1 MKEDFSHLK
10 HKVIDQGLCA
20 RCGTCVGICP
30 VRVIATDS
38 SRYPILIDEC
48 IACGL
53 CNACCPGADVDFP
66 ALAAEMDGYV
76 GNYDN
81 LLGCVEHTYVS
92 HSTSTEVRHS
102 GASGGIVTALLLY
115 LLKKGRID
123 GAVIVGV
130 DPGTPYMTKGILA
143 TTPEEI
149 KAGALSKYC
158 VTPSMEVLQEVR
170 KRKGKFAV
178 VALPCQ
184 IHGLKKL
191 AEADPGLYE
200 KIEVIFGLYC
210 ACNMEPN
217 AHLEAMQVAGVDKEE
232 VAAFHYRGGDW
243 PGGLAVRKKDE
254 RVIPL
259 HRVETYNT
267 IINVMFRLFGAKRCY
282 LCIDG
287 LAEFADLSFGDFWA
301 FDYSD
306 ELSKLERCTLVS
318 QRSNKGLQILMD
330 AERDGAIINH
340 LLPADRISKR
350 TLSMVRGKRSRARIY
365 MAKRRRKKLPNPDYH
380 VPIGEPDFRD
390 RKKNITY
397 DILGRFRNPPMRKLI
412 LAVMFS
418 PLIGVLLHRLNRQRM
433 RISGQYHNN

>member
-1 MKEDFSHLK
+1 MNEDFSCLK
-10 HKVIDQGLCA
+10 DKVIDQGLCA

-38 SRYPILIDEC
+38 SRHPILIDEC

-66 ALAAEMDGYV
+66 ALTEGMDGYV
-76 GNYDN
+76 NDYDS
-81 LLGCVEHTYVS
+81 LQGCIEHNYVS
-92 HSTSTEVRHS
+92 YSASTEVRHS
-102 GASGGIVTALLLY
+102 GASGGVVTALLLY
-115 LLKKGRID
+115 LLKKGQID
-123 GAVIVGV
+123 GAVIVGE
-130 DPGTPYMTKGILA
+130 DPETPYLTKGILA

-149 KAGALSKYC
+149 KAGAKSKYC
-158 VTPSMEVLQEVR
+158 VTPSMEVLQEIR
-170 KRKGKFAV
+170 KRKGRFAL

-191 AEADPGLYE
+191 AQADPGLYK

-210 ACNMEPN
+210 ACVMEPN
-217 AHLEAMQVAGVDKEE
+217 AQLEAMQVSGIDKQE
-232 VAAFHYRGGDW
+232 VAAFHHRGGDW
-243 PGGLAVRKKDE
+243 PGGMAVRKKDE
-254 RVIPL
+254 SVFPL
-259 HRVETYNT
+259 HPVETYNT

-287 LAEFADLSFGDFWA
+287 LAEYADLSFGDFWA
-301 FDYSD
+301 FDYPD
-306 ELSKLERCTLVS
+306 EFGSLERCTLVS
-318 QRSNKGLQILMD
+318 QRSKKGLQILMD

-340 LLPADRISKR
+340 LLPADRVSKR
-350 TLSMVRGKRSRARIY
+350 TLSMVRGKRSRARIF

-380 VPIGEPDFRD
+380 VPVGEPDLKD
-390 RKKNITY
+390 RKKNISY
-397 DILGRFRNPPMRKLI
+397 DILGSFRNPLLRKWI
-412 LAVMFS
+412 LAVLFS

>member
-1 MKEDFSHLK
+1 MNEDFSYLK
-10 HKVIDQGLCA
+10 DKVIDQGLCV

-53 CNACCPGADVDFP
+53 CNGCCPGANVDFP
-66 ALAAEMDGYV
+66 ALAAGMDGYED
-76 GNYDN
+76 NYDN
-81 LLGCVEHTYVS
+81 LQGCVEQTYVS

-102 GASGGIVTALLLY
+102 GASGGVVTALLLY
-115 LLKKGRID
+115 LLEKGRID
-123 GAVIVGV
+123 GAGIVGA
-130 DPGTPYMTKGILA
+130 DPETPYMTKGILA

-158 VTPSMEVLQEVR
+158 VTPSMEVLQEIR
-170 KRKGKFAV
+170 KRKGKFAL

-184 IHGLKKL
+184 IHGLRKL
-191 AEADPGLYE
+191 AQADPGLYK

-217 AHLEAMQVAGVDKEE
+217 AHLEAMEVAGVDKEE
-232 VAAFHYRGGDW
+232 VAAFHHRGGDW

-254 RVIPL
+254 SVFPL
-259 HRVETYNT
+259 HHVETYNT

-282 LCIDG
+282 VCIDG

-301 FDYSD
+301 FDYPD
-306 ELSKLERCTLVS
+306 EFSKLERCTLVS
-318 QRSNKGLQILMD
+318 QRSSKGLQILMD
-330 AERDGAIINH
+330 AERDGAIINQ

-350 TLSMVRGKRSRARIY
+350 TLSMVLGKRSRARIY
-365 MAKRRRKKLPNPDYH
+365 MAKRQRKKLTNPDYH
-380 VPIGEPDFRD
+380 VPVGEPDFKD

-397 DILGRFRNPPMRKLI
+397 DILGWFRNPLGRKFI
-412 LAVMFS
+412 LAVLFS

-433 RISGQYHNN
+433 KISGQYHNN